1 MANEHIL
8 SLVRH
13 FCFREDLST
22 DDPYDVWKT
31 KLGFKVKNLFNCNR
45 ILGIGPAAILTVVDS
60 YINNR
65 TRFFYRQQEYPIV
78 RAWAVQI
85 LLSAHQID
93 PKDVYLDYAVK
104 HLNWLSKNSAPG
116 YKGMGWGIGFE
127 LPISCDLVYA
137 ANTPFATITPYVLEA
152 FVKFHQSTGRQD
164 FNSHLRDIKTFFDE
178 DIQILRQSENQ
189 LATSYGPQRD
199 RIVINAVAYAMY
211 AYSLL
216 LKARIWDD
224 HDRIREKI
232 LQLYQF
238 IVANQNRDGSW
249 FYSPDGKSFI
259 DCFHSAIVIKNIV
272 KTNQTLTLPGASEVV
287 TRSYRYLKENLF
299 DSQEF
304 LFKRFAVKNKPS
316 IVKFDLYDNA
326 EALNLAILLN
336 DNAFAKR
343 LSSSIAKTFCRGKV
357 VYSQIGLL
365 GIKQNREMLRW
376 AIMPYLFAL
385 TKAVQTNIIA
395 D

>member
-1 MANEHIL
+1 MGNEHVL

-65 TRFFYRQQEYPIV
+65 TRFFYREQEYPIV
-78 RAWAVQI
+78 RAWAAQI
-85 LLSAHQID
+85 LLNAHQID
-93 PKDVYLDYAVK
+93 PKEVYLDYAAK
-104 HLNWLSKNSAPG
+104 HLRWLINNSAKG
-116 YKGMGWGIGFE
+116 YKGTGWGIGFK

-152 FVKFHQSTGRQD
+152 FVKFSQRTGRQD
-164 FNSHLRDIKTFFDE
+164 FNSVLRGIKTFFDG
-178 DIQILRQSENQ
+178 DIQILRQTENQ

-199 RIVINAVAYAMY
+199 RIVINSVAYAMY

-216 LKARIWDD
+216 LEGGIQDED
-224 HDRIREKI
+224 NRIREKI
-232 LQLYQF
+232 LHLYRF
-238 IVANQNRDGSW
+238 IVAKQNRDGSW
-249 FYSPDGKSFI
+249 FYSPDGRSFI

-272 KTNQTLTLPGASEVV
+272 KTNRIVPLPDASEIVAG
-287 TRSYRYLKENLF
+287 SYRYLKENLF
-299 DSQEF
+299 DSRKF

-316 IVKFDLYDNA
+316 IVRFDLYDNA

-336 DNAFAKR
+336 DNEFAKR
-343 LSSSIAKTFCRGKV
+343 LSSSIARTFCWGKA
-357 VYSQIGLL
+357 VYSQIGML

-385 TKAVQTNIIA
+385 TTAAQKNYR
-395 D
+395 